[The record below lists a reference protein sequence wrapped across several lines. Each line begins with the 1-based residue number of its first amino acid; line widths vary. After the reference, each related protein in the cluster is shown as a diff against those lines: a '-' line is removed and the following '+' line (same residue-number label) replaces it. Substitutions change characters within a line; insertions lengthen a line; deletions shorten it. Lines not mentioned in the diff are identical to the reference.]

1 MEENREKIER
11 EIRQLEKAWDAA
23 VRARDVEELD
33 RLMAGEFVLLGFL
46 GEVVDKAQNI
56 ALITSE
62 EINFEYRDSQ
72 PDQIRIY
79 GSTALVI
86 GRISWTDRND
96 DHSSGGEARYL
107 RVYVNHEGEWQL
119 VAAQATLIQ

>member
-1 MEENREKIER
+1 MEENREKIEQ

-23 VRARDVEELD
+23 VRARDLRELD
-33 RLMAGEFVLLGFL
+33 RLMAPEFVLLGFL
-46 GEVVDKAQNI
+46 GEVVDKTQNI
-56 ALITSE
+56 ALITSK

-86 GRISWTDRND
+86 GRINWTDRD
-96 DHSSGGEARYL
+96 DLGSGGEARYL
-107 RVYVNHEGEWQL
+107 RVYVNHEGEWQI